1 MFDDDNEL
9 ENTVRRHEEQG
20 RLHAEFG
27 ALLRTNALLANE
39 INKMRARWDDAMTVF
54 EELDENIG
62 YMAPGEFVG
71 LGKRMRTR
79 LPDREFS
86 VAVVTWAEKNM
97 NDIQTMLLEWHTDKE
112 IF

>member
-39 INKMRARWDDAMTVF
+39 INKMRARWDDAMTVL

-62 YMAPGEFVG
+62 YMAPGELVN

-86 VAVVTWAEKNM
+86 IAVVTWAEKNM
-97 NDIQTMLLEWHTDKE
+97 ANIQTMLLEWHTDKE